1 MLTIM
6 KFVSVVRARPQFV
19 KLSAICSEVDSDDEH
34 LILHTGQHYDHEMSG
49 EFFESLNMPKPD
61 HNLAVGSGTH
71 GTQTASMLSGIEDFL
86 VTANP
91 EWVLVFGDTNSTL
104 AAAVAAAKLQIPIAH
119 LEAGLRS
126 WNRRMPEEVN
136 RVLTDHAASL
146 CLAPTPQ
153 AMDNLAR
160 EGLGSLSVMV
170 GDVNVEVVQKMKNLV
185 LSQPP
190 SMPWDV
196 SSDYWLATLHRQE
209 LTSDPDRLA
218 EILAVLNNAPVP
230 VYLLAHPVLKPI
242 LKKFNLLEHGAGSL
256 RVADPL
262 SFPKLV
268 WAILNAQGIVTDSG
282 GLQKEAYLLRV
293 PCMTVRP
300 ETEWTETLD
309 MGWNQL
315 AWDNPEDILSN
326 SWLKTPED
334 HDPNLFGDGLAA
346 KRSLESMRNHR

>member
-6 KFVSVVRARPQFV
+6 KFVSVVGARPQFV
-19 KLSAICSEVDSDDEH
+19 KLSAICSEVEPDDQH

-49 EFFESLNMPKPD
+49 GFFESLNMPQPD
-61 HNLAVGSGTH
+61 CNLAVGSGTH
-71 GTQTASMLSGIEDFL
+71 GAQTASMLSGIEEFL
-86 VTANP
+86 AKANP
-91 EWVLVFGDTNSTL
+91 HWVLVFGDTNSTL
-104 AAAVAAAKLQIPIAH
+104 AAAIAAAKLQIPIAH

-136 RVLTDHAASL
+136 RVLTDHAANL

-160 EGLGSLSVMV
+160 EGLGSISVMV
-170 GDVNVEVVQKMKNLV
+170 GDVNVEVIQKTRDLV

-196 SSDYWLATLHRQE
+196 SSEYWLATLHRQE

-218 EILAVLNNAPVP
+218 EILVVLNNAPVP

-242 LKKFNLLEHGAGSL
+242 LQKIDLREREVGSL

-262 SFPKLV
+262 AFPQLV
-268 WAILNAQGIVTDSG
+268 WAMLNARGIVTDSG

-293 PCMTVRP
+293 PCMTLRP

-309 MGWNQL
+309 MGWNRL
-315 AWDNPEDILSN
+315 TWDNPEDILSS
-326 SWLKTPED
+326 SWLETPAD
-334 HDPNLFGDGLAA
+334 YDPNLFGDGLAA
-346 KRSLESMRNHR
+346 KRSLHFMRTK